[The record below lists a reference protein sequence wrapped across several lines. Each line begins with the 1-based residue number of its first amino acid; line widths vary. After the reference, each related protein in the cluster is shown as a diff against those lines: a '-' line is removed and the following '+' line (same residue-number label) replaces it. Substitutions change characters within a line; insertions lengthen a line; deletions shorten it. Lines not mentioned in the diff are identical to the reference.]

1 MVAFMLG
8 ADFSDVLHK
17 AALGDERAFAQ
28 LWRDN
33 QPPLLRFLRV
43 LTSESAEDVA
53 SEVWLE
59 IARGLGRFR
68 GGEQEFRSWVFTMAR
83 RRVIDLHR
91 YAARRPA
98 TVTSDL
104 KDLDRPSPGDAATAA
119 LEQISTEAAL
129 GLIATLPHDQAE
141 IVALRVIAGL
151 DASQV
156 ADIVGKRP
164 GTVRVASHRALRT
177 LAAALAAAADQEA
190 TA

>member
-1 MVAFMLG
+1 MLG
-8 ADFSDVLHK
+8 PEFSDVLHE
-17 AALGDERAFAQ
+17 ATLGDETAFAR

-59 IARGLGRFR
+59 IARGLDRFR

-129 GLIATLPHDQAE
+129 GLIATLPHEQAE

-156 ADIVGKRP
+156 AEIVGKRP

-190 TA
+190 TR